1 MDQRL
6 HHDALDAA
14 LRRSGASWDAAQTHG
29 LLAGQLAIGGS
40 DGGFEWLAQVLEGTN
55 EADVL
60 RAECAEL
67 LSNLFEMTYRQLAE
81 RLSEFKP
88 LLPDDETSMSDRTA
102 ALARWCEGFLHGLVS
117 REHGADL
124 KERLSAQPL
133 ADIIKDV
140 LEITRA
146 TADEDADSESEEAA
160 FVEIV
165 EYVRVAAQL
174 TYEELADFRHKAVD
188 EKTGSDALH

>member
-1 MDQRL
+1 MDQTL
-6 HHDALDAA
+6 DHDALDAA
-14 LRRSGASWDAAQTHG
+14 LRRSGANWDAAQTHG

-40 DGGFEWLAQVLEGTN
+40 DGGFEWLTQVLEGTN
-55 EADVL
+55 EADAL

-67 LSNLFEMTYRQLAE
+67 LSDLFEMTYRQLAE

-102 ALARWCEGFLHGLVS
+102 ALGRWCEGFLHGLVS

-146 TADEDADSESEEAA
+146 TTDEDADSESEEAA